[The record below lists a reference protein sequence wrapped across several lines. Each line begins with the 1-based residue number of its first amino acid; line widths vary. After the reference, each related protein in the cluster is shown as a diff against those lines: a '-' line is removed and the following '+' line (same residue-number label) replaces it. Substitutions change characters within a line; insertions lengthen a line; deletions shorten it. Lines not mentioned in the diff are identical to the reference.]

1 MALNANRERRK
12 ATLNVHSEG
21 RKATLNARNK
31 RREASRVPGLLR
43 NYINFKGGPMTN
55 EQFRSQLRSLIDPK
69 TTTSV
74 KAISSLFSI
83 ATQENLSLLVV
94 LIDDELQTL
103 NADGLTFAHCATD
116 WHDPVPSG
124 CSIYEIELSGFFFH
138 LIDNGYNGIGFII
151 DGAFIGIEWKDLM
164 LPGR

>member
-1 MALNANRERRK
+1 M

-94 LIDDELQTL
+94 LIESELVVIVVL
-103 NADGLTFAHCATD
+103 CG
-116 WHDPVPSG
+116 S
-124 CSIYEIELSGFFFH
+124 
-138 LIDNGYNGIGFII
+138 
-151 DGAFIGIEWKDLM
+151 DLCNEEDHQEYT
-164 LPGR
+164 GENEE